1 MGGYGSGFRGISKT
15 TVEACLSI
23 DATRWQREGIL
34 RPLCSG
40 YDGRWFWLDPD
51 TSKELAS
58 IRYES
63 NCGETGGSIHLYY
76 TSTCQQYKI
85 PVDYNVRLTT
95 NKTPWGK
102 LRWWFICPLVVN
114 ERPCGRR
121 VRKLYL
127 PGGGRYFGCR
137 HCYNLTYT
145 SCQESHKYDSV
156 FAHVGAQ
163 MGLSAQEAGKLLKQV
178 KW

>member
-76 TSTCQQYKI
+76 TSTCQQYKSRGLQR
-85 PVDYNVRLTT
+85 PPDHKQDAL
-95 NKTPWGK
+95 GK

-163 MGLSAQEAGKLLKQV
+163 MGYQRRRQGSY
-178 KW
+178 